1 MKDIER
7 SASAS
12 WRGDLRHGSGVMRSA
27 SGALGDVAFSYGTR
41 FEDSPGSNPE
51 ELLAAAQAACF
62 SMAFANLLASR
73 GHVPEEVASTAVCH
87 MTPVSGGYRISRMHI
102 EAVVRVTGLDEPAL
116 RALAKEA
123 ETQCPVANALRPAM
137 PVDVEVSLA

>member
-1 MKDIER
+1 
-7 SASAS
+7 
-12 WRGDLRHGSGVMRSA
+12 
-27 SGALGDVAFSYGTR
+27 
-41 FEDSPGSNPE
+41 
-51 ELLAAAQAACF
+51 
-62 SMAFANLLASR
+62 
-73 GHVPEEVASTAVCH
+73 